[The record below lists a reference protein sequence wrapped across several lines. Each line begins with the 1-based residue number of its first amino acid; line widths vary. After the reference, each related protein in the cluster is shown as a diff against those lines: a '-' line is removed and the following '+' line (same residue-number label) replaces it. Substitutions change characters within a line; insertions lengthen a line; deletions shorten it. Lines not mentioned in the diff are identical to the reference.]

1 LYAPTASRRP
11 ALSWRGLGWIL
22 RHLCPCA
29 LLLTLWGTGAAYA
42 QDFGKD
48 RVPVQTHSLG
58 SDPTAESRLAL
69 QERSRDLARWQPGE
83 REGYFDEQE
92 RQRRAR
98 QVKGYYRKIVLK
110 ALRRWSGDCFG
121 SLLTDDGMRLPC
133 HLGGAGTGGATGTMA
148 RLVNDTD
155 VELHYGAGGASLS
168 LGRDLDLSRLGC
180 HSGRLEVD
188 PVRGEVELGVDLDRT
203 SLAWT
208 MGNGQMRLSWSIPF

>member
-1 LYAPTASRRP
+1 LYASAATWRR
-11 ALSWRGLGWIL
+11 ALPWGRLGWIL

-29 LLLTLWGTGAAYA
+29 LLLSLWGAGAAVA
-42 QDFGKD
+42 QDFGKASGT
-48 RVPVQTHSLG
+48 VQSHSLG
-58 SDPTAESRLAL
+58 SDPTAESRLTL

-83 REGYFDEQE
+83 REGYFDEQD

-98 QVKGYYRKIVLK
+98 QVKGYYRKIALR

-133 HLGGAGTGGATGTMA
+133 HLGGAGKGGTTGTMA

-155 VELHYGAGGASLS
+155 VELHYGDGGASLS
-168 LGRDLDLSRLGC
+168 LGRDLDLSRIGC
-180 HSGRLEVD
+180 RSGRLEVD
-188 PVRGEVELGVDLDRT
+188 PVRGEVELGVDLDHT

-208 MGNGQMRLSWSIPF
+208 AGNGQMRLSWSIPF